1 MTNYAAWEKFDVERA
16 IEEVDQNLEILG
28 SAYALL
34 LCRSCIVIT
43 IIIIIDAMIIITII

>member
-16 IEEVDQNLEILG
+16 IEEVGQNHEILG

-34 LCRSCIVIT
+34 LYRSFIIII
-43 IIIIIDAMIIITII
+43 IIIIIDTTILITII